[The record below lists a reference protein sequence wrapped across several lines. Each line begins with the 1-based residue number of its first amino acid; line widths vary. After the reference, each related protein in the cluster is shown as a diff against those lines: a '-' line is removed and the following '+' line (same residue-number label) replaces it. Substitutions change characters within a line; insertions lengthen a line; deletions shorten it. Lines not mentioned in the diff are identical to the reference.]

1 MSTVATSITA
11 PRRPVVIK
19 IGRNQLCPCGSG
31 KKYKRCPGSN
41 TALPPPQPP
50 ASKDDIQQMIQRH
63 EAAERIR
70 QNQQGFGR
78 PIVSFRAFD
87 RQIVAVGDTIY
98 HSTNWKTFPDFLAH
112 YMKTVLGSDW
122 GNAELKKP
130 VADRHPIVQ
139 WYDVVC
145 RYQADTIK
153 GKGKVAAAPM
163 IGAVACYLGTAYNLY
178 LLKHN
183 VELQGRLVKRLKNP
197 EQFQGAYHELMVANI
212 LIRAGFDLTLED
224 ETDGETKHCEF
235 AAVSKKT
242 GKRYWVEAKMRAV
255 EGLLGRTDKD
265 GGNDRDVLSRL
276 IPHLNQA
283 FKKPAEDDRLIF
295 IDINGEPES
304 LKDGKFVP
312 DWVDRALKRF
322 EQYEIKELPG
332 GEDAYVFVTNLP
344 FHRTLNGPLSI
355 MGVPIGVGIADF
367 NRPGNYRLSE
377 AHRLKQKHIDAYN
390 IGDALLKYPQLPT
403 TFDGSLPS
411 ETLHGDKSRVIIGET
426 YHFDGINGD
435 GLIAKVATATVDEA
449 KKQALIGTDSGAI
462 LSYPMSDEALA
473 DYKAN
478 PDAYFGRLELSSTK
492 QLPAAISASSPKRG
506 SSVSPRSGATAT
518 IASHRRWWRGCWK
531 ASRRSRRWRRQRAT
545 GRARRRTTR
554 CAWRAPV
561 TTIWPGGSASPSP
574 TRWWQRNMS
583 C

>member
-1 MSTVATSITA
+1 
-11 PRRPVVIK
+11 
-19 IGRNQLCPCGSG
+19 
-31 KKYKRCPGSN
+31 
-41 TALPPPQPP
+41 
-50 ASKDDIQQMIQRH
+50 
-63 EAAERIR
+63 
-70 QNQQGFGR
+70 
-78 PIVSFRAFD
+78 
-87 RQIVAVGDTIY
+87 
-98 HSTNWKTFPDFLAH
+98 
-112 YMKTVLGSDW
+112 
-122 GNAELKKP
+122 
-130 VADRHPIVQ
+130 
-139 WYDVVC
+139 
-145 RYQADTIK
+145 
-153 GKGKVAAAPM
+153 
-163 IGAVACYLGTAYNLY
+163 
-178 LLKHN
+178 
-183 VELQGRLVKRLKNP
+183 
-197 EQFQGAYHELMVANI
+197 MVANI

-295 IDINGEPES
+295 IDMNGEPES

-312 DWVDRALKRF
+312 DWVDRALKRL

-355 MGVPIGVGIADF
+355 VGVPIGVGIADF

-435 GLIAKVATATVDEA
+435 GLIAKVTTATVDEA

-492 QLPAAISASSPKRG
+492 QLNNIFDLFEWLMTTHQHLTRDVLLQRLVQVPNIQTMTDDELFALYCESMAAAFQQSIDAKSKQK
-506 SSVSPRSGATAT
+506 
-518 IASHRRWWRGCWK
+518 IADI
-531 ASRRSRRWRRQRAT
+531 
-545 GRARRRTTR
+545 
-554 CAWRAPV
+554 APV
-561 TTIWPGGSASPSP
+561 GPDNDTVFTPENETAE
-574 TRWWQRNMS
+574 T
-583 C
+583 